1 MSFQKVRH
9 LVLFATILDSKAG
22 FMNAIATYAFQGKTI
37 LITGGAGE
45 IGKATAHRFAT
56 NGAGVVLLD
65 INQAK
70 MMEVAQELEPYSV
83 PVHTYGCDVTDSAQV
98 AQAFTGAV
106 NQVGHLDYVFNNA
119 GYQGAFAK
127 TDEYPEADFQKVI
140 DINVTGVFHI
150 LKAAARH
157 LRDSGGGAIVNMASH
172 AGING
177 PPNMLAYAAS
187 KFAVVGM
194 TQTAA
199 KDLAPYGI
207 RVNALSPSLIGP
219 GFMWTRQTE
228 LQAGVGS
235 QYFDADPK
243 VVEQQMINSVPMRRL
258 GSLVEVA
265 NGVAFLMSDE
275 ASYITGFNLDV
286 TGGQ

>member
-1 MSFQKVRH
+1 MS
-9 LVLFATILDSKAG
+9 AT
-22 FMNAIATYAFQGKTI
+22 ATYAFRGKTI

-45 IGKATAHRFAT
+45 IGRATAHRFAAD
-56 NGAGVVLLD
+56 GATVVLLD
-65 INQAK
+65 INDTK
-70 MMEVAQELEPYSV
+70 LTEVAQALKDGGNS
-83 PVHTYGCDVTDSAQV
+83 VHTFCCDVTSADEVKQV
-98 AQAFTGAV
+98 FAAAVEQTG
-106 NQVGHLDYVFNNA
+106 QIHYVFNNA

-127 TDEYPEADFQKVI
+127 TDEYPAADFQKVI
-140 DINVTGVFHI
+140 DINVVGVFHV
-150 LKAAARH
+150 LKAAAQH
-157 LRDSGGGAIVNMASH
+157 LRDGGGAIVNMASH
-172 AGING
+172 AGVDG

-187 KFAVVGM
+187 KFAVIGM

-243 VVEQQMINSVPMRRL
+243 VVEQQMINSVPLRRL
-258 GSLVEVA
+258 GKLEEVA

>member
-1 MSFQKVRH
+1 MS
-9 LVLFATILDSKAG
+9 AT
-22 FMNAIATYAFQGKTI
+22 ATYAFQGKTI

-45 IGKATAHRFAT
+45 IGRVTAHRFAAD
-56 NGAGVVLLD
+56 GATVVLLD
-65 INQAK
+65 INETK
-70 MMEVAQELEPYSV
+70 LVEVAQGLNGCGH
-83 PVHTYGCDVTDSAQV
+83 PVHTLRCDVTNPDEV
-98 AQAFTGAV
+98 TQAFAAAVEQTGKI
-106 NQVGHLDYVFNNA
+106 HYVFNNA

-140 DINVTGVFHI
+140 DINVVGVFHV
-150 LKAAARH
+150 LKAAAQT
-157 LRDSGGGAIVNMASH
+157 LRDGGGGAIVNMASH
-172 AGING
+172 AGVDG

-187 KFAVVGM
+187 KFAVIGM

-219 GFMWTRQTE
+219 GMMWTRQTE

-243 VVEQQMINSVPMRRL
+243 VVEQQMINAVPMRRL
-258 GSLVEVA
+258 GSFADVA
-265 NGVAFLMSDE
+265 NGVAFLMSNE
-275 ASYITGFNLDV
+275 ASYITGFNLAV

>member
-1 MSFQKVRH
+1 MAAS
-9 LVLFATILDSKAG
+9 
-22 FMNAIATYAFQGKTI
+22 ATYQFAGKTI
-37 LITGGAGE
+37 LITGGAGD
-45 IGKATAHRFAT
+45 IGKATAQRFAA

-65 INQAK
+65 LNETK
-70 MMEVAQELEPYSV
+70 MADVVQELKNHNV
-83 PVHTYGCDVTDSAQV
+83 PVGAFYCDVTRSDSVARAFSEAV
-98 AQAFTGAV
+98 AQFG
-106 NQVGHLDYVFNNA
+106 QIHYVFNNA
-119 GYQGAFAK
+119 GYQGIFAK
-127 TDEYPEADFQKVI
+127 TDDYPENDFQKVM
-140 DINVTGVFHI
+140 DINVVGVFHV
-150 LKAAARH
+150 LKAAAQH
-157 LRDSGGGAIVNMASH
+157 LRDTGGGAIVNMASH
-172 AGING
+172 AGVDG

-187 KFAVVGM
+187 KFAVIGM

-219 GFMWTRQTE
+219 GVMWTRQTE
-228 LQAGVGS
+228 LQAAVGS

-258 GSLVEVA
+258 GSLEEVA

-275 ASYITGFNLDV
+275 ASYITGFNLDI

>member
-1 MSFQKVRH
+1 
-9 LVLFATILDSKAG
+9 
-22 FMNAIATYAFQGKTI
+22 MNAIATYSFQGKTI

-45 IGKATAHRFAT
+45 IGKATAHRFAA
-56 NGAGVVLLD
+56 NGAGIVLLD
-65 INQAK
+65 INEAQMA
-70 MMEVAQELEPYSV
+70 EVAQDLKDYGV
-83 PVHTYGCDVTDSAQV
+83 AVHTFRCDVTNPKDV
-98 AQAFTGAV
+98 AQAFAGAV
-106 NQVGHLDYVFNNA
+106 QQVGQLDYVFNNA

-140 DINVTGVFHI
+140 DINVIGVFHV
-150 LKAAARH
+150 LKAAAQQ
-157 LRDSGGGAIVNMASH
+157 LRDNGGAIVNMASH
-172 AGING
+172 AGVDG

-187 KFAVVGM
+187 KFAVIGM

-235 QYFDADPK
+235 QYFDPDPK
-243 VVEQQMINSVPMRRL
+243 VVEQQMINSVPLRRL
-258 GSLVEVA
+258 GRLEEVA

-275 ASYITGFNLDV
+275 ASYITGFNLDI